1 MEFFL
6 GYILFLMVSFSLFYL
21 IIFSVKASSIYLYK
35 KIKDYFFPIPIIPEH
50 IFDQVLEEASEF
62 VHSKHRPWG
71 YDYLF
76 AEYLEVS
83 AWMLEQKWEELYGK

>member
-1 MEFFL
+1 MEFFV

-21 IIFSVKASSIYLYK
+21 IVFIVKTVSIYTYK

-50 IFDQVLEEASEF
+50 IYDQVLEEASEF

-71 YDYLF
+71 YDDLF
-76 AEYLEVS
+76 AEYLNISGE
-83 AWMLEQKWEELYGK
+83 MLNKKWEELYGK